1 MEALA
6 KEPEGGVVVI
16 DIDGEEEQA
25 NQTDNEEQQQGTNS
39 SRCSSSCSSEAKSGT
54 SEIIKERGSSVSD
67 TSTSSSLEVDLE
79 AEVVTETKLHLDNVE
94 RDCRIC
100 HLSLDPSNQECDL
113 PIELG
118 CSCKDDLAAAHKQ
131 CAEAWF
137 KIKGNR

>member
-1 MEALA
+1 MEALP
-6 KEPEGGVVVI
+6 KQQQEVVVVI
-16 DIDGEEEQA
+16 DIDERGEEEQA
-25 NQTDNEEQQQGTNS
+25 NQTDS
-39 SRCSSSCSSEAKSGT
+39 RRCSSSCSTEAKSGT
-54 SEIIKERGSSVSD
+54 TEIIKERGSSA
-67 TSTSSSLEVDLE
+67 SSLEVDLE
-79 AEVVTETKLHLDNVE
+79 AETKLHLAIVE

-137 KIKGNR
+137 KIKGNSLADEAGTFAVFCFL